1 MNNLWIFGASMS
13 QPFVP
18 AYDNVVEHTLDDSE
32 GWPGMLADKMGV
44 KLINLAGAGN
54 SNFEMLYKFFTHFQF
69 MKKRDTAIFQ
79 FVGWDLVKI
88 FPFPF
93 PMHKLDFE
101 TIEKLGGWDKVVET
115 HALNI
120 IRDGFIK
127 NVIPLLKEKKIK
139 YKFWFTNEDDRNQNI
154 IKDNWPNCL
163 PIPTDKEKYG
173 IFESWQALIEEQWQ
187 ILPNGAVDKH
197 FNKKTHKLFSDYI
210 FNNLKQRKRDK
221 LKLMHDKTFDGWWK
235 FSEKNKEI
243 YNNGNVGVLLYD
255 FETGEFTPI
264 TISPEDFLSKYKTL
278 QEGEYDMD
286 KKHILQTEHPGWP
299 GVKKLYD

>member
-18 AYDNVVEHTLDDSE
+18 AYDSIEEHTLEDSE
-32 GWPGMLADKMGV
+32 GWAGMLAEKMGV
-44 KLINLAGAGN
+44 NLVNLAGAGN
-54 SNFEMLYKFFTHFQF
+54 SNFEMLYKFLTNYQY
-69 MKKRDTAIFQ
+69 MLKNDTAIFQ
-79 FVGWDLVKI
+79 FMNWDLVKI

-101 TIEKLGGWDKVVET
+101 TIEKLGGWDTIVET
-115 HALNI
+115 HTLNI

-127 NVIPLLKEKKIK
+127 NVIPLLEEKKIN
-139 YKFWFTNEDDRNQNI
+139 YKIWFTNEDIRNEYI
-154 IKDNWPNCL
+154 IKKFWANCL
-163 PIPTDKEKYG
+163 PIPIDRNQYG
-173 IFESWQALIEEQWQ
+173 MFESWQALIEEQWQ

-221 LKLMHDKTFDGWWK
+221 LKLMRDKTFDGWWK

-255 FETGEFTPI
+255 FEINEFIPI

-278 QEGEYDMD
+278 QEGEYDMA
-286 KKHILQTEHPGWP
+286 KKHLLQTEHPGWP
-299 GVKKLYD
+299 AVKKLYD

>member
-32 GWPGMLADKMGV
+32 GWPGMLADKMGF

-54 SNFEMLYKFFTHFQF
+54 SNFEMIYKFLTNCQH

-79 FVGWDLVKI
+79 FMGWDLNKV
-88 FPFPF
+88 FPFNLEMSELGF
-93 PMHKLDFE
+93 DN
-101 TIEKLGGWDKVVET
+101 IQKLGGWDKVSFINKT
-115 HALNI
+115 HVIDA
-120 IRDGFIK
+120 FIK
-127 NVIPLLKEKKIK
+127 NVIPILEQKKVN
-139 YKFWFTNEDDRNQNI
+139 YKVWFTNEDNRNFHI
-154 IKDNWPNCL
+154 INNCWSNCL
-163 PIPTDKEKYG
+163 TIPNSDTKYG
-173 IFESWQALIEEQWQ
+173 MYESWQKYKKEQWQ
-187 ILPNGAVDKH
+187 ILPNLKVDKH
-197 FNKKTHKLFSDYI
+197 FNKNAHIIFSDYI
-210 FNNLKQRKRDK
+210 FKHLKKRKRPLIK
-221 LKLMHDKTFDGWWK
+221 KMRDKTFDGWWK

-255 FETGEFTPI
+255 FETSEFTPI

-286 KKHILQTEHPGWP
+286 KKHILQTDHPGWP